1 MKFGPVPLAEA
12 EGAILVHSVTYGG
25 KRLRKGA
32 VLDRT
37 ALKFL
42 AEAGLETVVVAR
54 LEPGDVAENDAARR
68 LAEALAGRNLRPG
81 TAGTGRCNLY
91 ADRDGL
97 LVVDAKRLA
106 ALNGVD
112 EGITV
117 STVPAFEIVGAD
129 QIAATVKIIP
139 FAVPRAALDRCVSLA
154 RTGKRP
160 LAVAAFR
167 PLRAGFIQT
176 RLPGLKRSL
185 LAKASGAT
193 RTRLAA
199 IGAKLVDEATV
210 DHEEEAVA
218 AALRAMIG
226 GVDLVL
232 LLGASAIVDRR
243 DVIPAAIVSAGGAL
257 LHFGMPV
264 DPGNLTLFASLGAKA
279 VIGLPGS
286 ARSPRRHGFDLVL
299 ERLAAG
305 IAMDENDIAAMGVG
319 GLLKEVPG
327 RPLPRARAAAA
338 SSRHAEIAAVVLAAG
353 RSTRMGRS
361 NKLLADIDDAP
372 MLRHVVEQ
380 LCATALGD
388 IVVVTGHERERVET
402 ALAGLP
408 VRFVHNPR
416 YALGMSTSLKAGI
429 AAVPKHAA
437 AALVALGDMPAIDSA
452 LVDRLVAAFDPAG
465 KRDLVVPVHGGRRG
479 NPAIIGRRHFAS
491 VKRLSGD
498 VGARAI
504 FAGAPEAVVEVPAE
518 DDRIFLDLD
527 TPEALA
533 AWRGKR

>member
-1 MKFGPVPLAEA
+1 MKFGPVPVAAA
-12 EGAILVHSVTYGG
+12 EGALLAHSVMVGAR
-25 KRLRKGA
+25 RLRKGT
-32 VLDRT
+32 VLDRA
-37 ALKFL
+37 ALALL
-42 AEAGLETVVVAR
+42 AGAGVNQVVVAR
-54 LEPGDVAENDAARR
+54 LEPGDVAENEAARR

-81 TAGTGRCNLY
+81 TSGTGRCNLY

-97 LVVDAKRLA
+97 LIVDARRLA
-106 ALNGVD
+106 ALNGID

-117 STVPAFEIVGAD
+117 STVPAYEIVGAD

-139 FAVPRAALDRCVSLA
+139 FAVPRAALDRCVALA
-154 RTGKRP
+154 KSGRRP

-167 PLRAGFIQT
+167 PLRAGLIQT

-185 LAKASGAT
+185 IAKAAAAT
-193 RTRLAA
+193 RTRLSA
-199 IGAKLVDEATV
+199 IGATLADEAAV
-210 DHEEEAVA
+210 EHDAEAVA

-243 DVIPAAIVSAGGAL
+243 DVIPAAIVAAGGAL

-264 DPGNLTLFASLGAKA
+264 DPGNLTLFASIGAKA

-305 IAMDENDIAAMGVG
+305 IAMDANDIAAMGVG

-327 RPLPRARAAAA
+327 RPLPRARAARA
-338 SSRHAEIAAVVLAAG
+338 STRHAEIAAIVLAAG
-353 RSTRMGRS
+353 RSTRMGKA

-380 LCATALGD
+380 LCATALGE

-416 YALGMSTSLKAGI
+416 CAGGMSTSLKAGI
-429 AAVPKHAA
+429 AALPKSAA
-437 AALVALGDMPAIDSA
+437 AALVALGDMPAVDSA
-452 LVDRLVAAFDPAG
+452 LVDRLVAAFDPG
-465 KRDLVVPVHGGRRG
+465 ESRDLVVPVHGGRRG
-479 NPAIIGRRHFAS
+479 NPAIIGRRHFAA
-491 VKRLSGD
+491 VKRLAGD
-498 VGARAI
+498 IGARAI
-504 FAGAPEAVVEVPAE
+504 FAGAPDSVVEVPAG

>member
-1 MKFGPVPLAEA
+1 MKFGPAALAEA
-12 EGAILVHSVTYGG
+12 EGALLAHSLAVG
-25 KRLRKGA
+25 KRRLKKGQ
-32 VLDRT
+32 VLGRAELD
-37 ALKFL
+37 LL
-42 AEAGLETVVVAR
+42 AAEGHARVVVAR
-54 LEPGDVAENDAARR
+54 LEAGDVAENEAARR

-81 TAGTGRCNLY
+81 NAGTGRCNLY

-97 LVVDAKRLA
+97 LIVDAARIA

-117 STVPAFEIVGAD
+117 STVPAHEIVGAD

-139 FAVPRAALDRCVSLA
+139 FAVPRAALDRAAALA
-154 RTGKRP
+154 RERP

-167 PLRAGFIQT
+167 PLRAGLIQT
-176 RLPGLKRSL
+176 RLPGLKRTL
-185 LAKASGAT
+185 VAKASAAT
-193 RTRLAA
+193 RARLAA
-199 IGAKLVDEATV
+199 IGARLVAEETV
-210 DHEEEAVA
+210 AHETGAVA
-218 AALRAMIG
+218 AALRAMIPR
-226 GVDLVL
+226 VDLVL

-243 DVIPAAIVSAGGAL
+243 DVIPSAVIEAGGAI

-264 DPGNLTLFASLGAKA
+264 DPGNLTLFAGLGAKA

-305 IAMDENDIAAMGVG
+305 IALDASDIAAMGVG

-338 SSRHAEIAAVVLAAG
+338 SRRHAEIAAIVLAAG

-361 NKLLADIDDAP
+361 NKLLADIEDAP
-372 MLRHVVEQ
+372 MLRHVVER

-388 IVVVTGHERERVET
+388 IVVVTGHERERVEAT
-402 ALAGLP
+402 LAGLP

-416 YALGMSTSLKAGI
+416 YAHGMSTSLKAGV
-429 AAVPKHAA
+429 AALPASAA

-452 LVDRLVAAFDPAG
+452 LVDRLVAAFDPERG
-465 KRDLVVPVHGGRRG
+465 RDLVVPVHEGRRG
-479 NPAIIGRRHFAS
+479 NPAIVGRRHFAA
-491 VKRLSGD
+491 VRRLKGD
-498 VGARAI
+498 VGARAL
-504 FAGAPEAVVEVPAE
+504 FAAAPERVVEVSAG
-518 DDRIFLDLD
+518 DNRIFLDLD

-533 AWRGKR
+533 AWRGRR